1 MGAQLPRYSL
11 PTELLRLHMGAQLPM
26 QLLASPQTQA
36 AVAGLHTCASLAT
49 SLFAPFA
56 PPGLAGKQ

>member
-1 MGAQLPRYSL
+1 
-11 PTELLRLHMGAQLPM
+11 MGAQLPM